1 MVMGVVS
8 KVLIRKITLEICGPA
23 LTVCLSHNPPQPVRA
38 SFLPVPDVLRPGIR
52 QPGAAKV
59 DQRSRHRHGVDRSG
73 QALAE
78 WRRGKLQR
86 QIPRERTFI
95 PGDQATFASRKR

>member
-38 SFLPVPDVLRPGIR
+38 FFLPVPDVLRHRADLERDPDLAA
-52 QPGAAKV
+52 GA
-59 DQRSRHRHGVDRSG
+59 
-73 QALAE
+73 
-78 WRRGKLQR
+78 RR
-86 QIPRERTFI
+86 
-95 PGDQATFASRKR
+95 